1 MPLNQYAV
9 EIENGRTGS
18 ENGMV
23 IEGHAVEIEN
33 GRTGS
38 ENGMVIEGQQDLEGN
53 LTVGNQHTL
62 QSNHGR

>member
-9 EIENGRTGS
+9 EIENGRT
-18 ENGMV
+18 
-23 IEGHAVEIEN
+23 A
-33 GRTGS
+33 S